1 MPIRN
6 ALLLMILIS
15 VCCFL
20 PAQRST
26 SKSSTLLSI
35 HKPIKASWKSMLE
48 TLHIHNYEVAQ
59 ENFSKGFIL
68 TARQEYISGPLTE
81 SHIRK
86 ITQNSKL
93 LDGDWVKAEYQYKIY
108 IQFHS
113 EKETLISV
121 KANIRCLKRPFLGS
135 DRWTT
140 LNSSGKLENDLLTF
154 FGRHLFGPEFTI
166 EKPRPGF
173 WSKKRGHVQTS
184 NPAASP
190 PGL

>member
-6 ALLLMILIS
+6 ELLLMILIS

-86 ITQNSKL
+86 ITQKSKL

-113 EKETLISV
+113 ESSLQSDDGYLSHRIHFFLNLLLSDV
-121 KANIRCLKRPFLGS
+121 GVANFIK
-135 DRWTT
+135 
-140 LNSSGKLENDLLTF
+140 
-154 FGRHLFGPEFTI
+154 
-166 EKPRPGF
+166 
-173 WSKKRGHVQTS
+173 
-184 NPAASP
+184 
-190 PGL
+190 